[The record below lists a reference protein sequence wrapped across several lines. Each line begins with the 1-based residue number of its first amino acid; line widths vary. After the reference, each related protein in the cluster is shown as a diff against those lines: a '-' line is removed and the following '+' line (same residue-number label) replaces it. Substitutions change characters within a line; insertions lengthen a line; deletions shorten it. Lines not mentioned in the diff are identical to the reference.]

1 MQLKF
6 LCFQVMS
13 GLYSDA
19 SLAIWN
25 GNTQSGASNIMN
37 FYQSLPGTVHKV
49 QSLDCQPVLSS
60 SNTVLISCK
69 GTVKFDGEASEKRF
83 SQDFL
88 LNKEGEVW
96 KVGSDCFR
104 FLDRL

>member
-1 MQLKF
+1 
-6 LCFQVMS
+6 MS
-13 GLYSDA
+13 GLYSDK
-19 SLAIWN
+19 SLVIWN
-25 GNTQSGASNIMN
+25 GNTKSGAVDIMS
-37 FYQSLPGTVHKV
+37 FYQSLPGTNHHI
-49 QSLDCQPVLSS
+49 SSFDCQPVLTSS
-60 SNTVLISCK
+60 SAVLVSCK
-69 GTVKFDGEASEKRF
+69 GSVKFDGKPTEEQRF

>member
-1 MQLKF
+1 
-6 LCFQVMS
+6 MS
-13 GLYSDA
+13 GLYSDT
-19 SLAIWN
+19 SLVIWN
-25 GNTQSGASNIMN
+25 GNTQSGAANIMN
-37 FYQSLPGTVHKV
+37 FYQSLPGTVHRV
-49 QSLDCQPVLSS
+49 QSLDCQPILSS
-60 SNTVLISCK
+60 VSTILITCM
-69 GTVKFDGEASEKRF
+69 GMVKFDGEAAEKRF